1 MISPASRQGRA
12 SAAFTLIEILLV
24 LAIIGILS
32 AVVVPSVVR
41 SMGSSERRMAVRTVV
56 AAGRYA
62 RSMAV
67 LKQVQVVLE
76 FDLAKHAV
84 RVSPWSGGAEGAAA
98 LGSAPDL
105 GEFGAVDEPAATNA
119 VVDGADDISLER
131 ALEPIKLE
139 AVTVEGLEPEDEG
152 GGSGDRVSVVYDVN
166 GRCTPYRVV
175 LVDRGDSRI
184 IISID
189 ALASSSIVEMGP

>member
-12 SAAFTLIEILLV
+12 GAAFTLIEILLV

-41 SMGSSERRMAVRTVV
+41 SMGSNQRRMAVRQVV

-84 RVSPWSGGAEGAAA
+84 RVGPRSGVAAGVTAAELAAD
-98 LGSAPDL
+98 P
-105 GEFGAVDEPAATNA
+105 GEFGAVDEPTATNA
-119 VVDGADDISLER
+119 VVDVADEISLER
-131 ALEPIKLE
+131 KLEPIELE
-139 AVTVEGLEPEDEG
+139 AVTVEGLDPEEEG
-152 GGSGDRVSVVYDVN
+152 VGSGDRVSVVYDVN

-175 LVDRGDSRI
+175 LVDRGGMRI

-189 ALASSSIVEMGP
+189 ALASSRIEEVEP